1 MIPVLSGSSEWFA
14 QRNLEYLFF
23 LAASLSPNESFPTR
37 SLQKCKKTHT
47 NCHLL
52 RWKEIPYFFIMT
64 LSNKKEGQVIKIMA
78 LLDVKNVKKIYT
90 TRFGGNQVEALHNV
104 SFSVEAGEYV
114 AIMGESGSGK
124 TTLLN
129 ILAALD
135 KPTGGKVYLKGNDLS
150 KIREKEMAAFRRQNL
165 GFVFQD
171 FNLLDTLTLKDN
183 IFLPLV
189 LSGKKYTEMES
200 RIAPIA
206 EQLGISKLLNKYP
219 YEVSGGQKQRAA
231 IARALITQPQ
241 LILADEPSGAL
252 DSRSTDELLGLFNAI
267 NDNGQTIVMVTHSV
281 KAASTAKRVL
291 FIKDGEVF
299 HQLYRGN
306 LTSDEMYQKITDTLT
321 VLTTGGEHRE

>member
-1 MIPVLSGSSEWFA
+1 
-14 QRNLEYLFF
+14 
-23 LAASLSPNESFPTR
+23 
-37 SLQKCKKTHT
+37 
-47 NCHLL
+47 
-52 RWKEIPYFFIMT
+52 
-64 LSNKKEGQVIKIMA
+64 MA

-135 KPTGGKVYLKGNDLS
+135 KPTGGKVYLKGNDLG

-219 YEVSGGQKQRAA
+219 YEVSGGQKQRVS
-231 IARALITQPQ
+231 IAGVLAMHPKCIVLDEPTAMLDPSGRKEVIRAVRGLNQVEGVTLILITHYMEEIIHADKVFVMDEGKIAMQGTPREIFSQVEQLKKLRLDVPQ
-241 LILADEPSGAL
+241 VTLLSYELQKRGIPLPNGILTREELVNAL
-252 DSRSTDELLGLFNAI
+252 GYGKTDR
-267 NDNGQTIVMVTHSV
+267 
-281 KAASTAKRVL
+281 K
-291 FIKDGEVF
+291 
-299 HQLYRGN
+299 
-306 LTSDEMYQKITDTLT
+306 
-321 VLTTGGEHRE
+321 

>member
-1 MIPVLSGSSEWFA
+1 MKDRE
-14 QRNLEYLFF
+14 R
-23 LAASLSPNESFPTR
+23 
-37 SLQKCKKTHT
+37 
-47 NCHLL
+47 
-52 RWKEIPYFFIMT
+52 KEETIMT
-64 LSNKKEGQVIKIMA
+64 LLE
-78 LLDVKNVKKIYT
+78 VKNVRKIYT

-104 SFSVEAGEYV
+104 NFSVEQGEYV

-135 KPTGGKVYLKGNDLS
+135 TPTGGKVYLKGRDLS
-150 KIREKEMAAFRRQNL
+150 GVKEREIAAFRRQNL

-171 FNLLDTLTLKDN
+171 FHLLDTFSLKDN

-189 LSGKKYTEMES
+189 LSGKTYEEME
-200 RIAPIA
+200 RRLTPVA
-206 EQLGISKLLNKYP
+206 ERLGITEILNKFP

-231 IARALITQPQ
+231 VARALVIKPQ
-241 LILADEPSGAL
+241 LILADEPTGAL
-252 DSRSTDELLGLFNAI
+252 DSRASDELLNLFGAI
-267 NDNGQTIVMVTHSV
+267 NQDGQTILMVTHSV

-306 LTSDEMYQKITDTLT
+306 LTNEQMYQKISDTLT
-321 VLTTGGEHRE
+321 ALTTGGEKIG